1 MTEPRAGVISA
12 SLIILILVAA
22 VVGAVVALVLNEM
35 VGPRLLAI
43 VSGLVAAIV
52 ASIARYRLV
61 FRSAGAG
68 HDESRIP
75 GVLLV
80 NVAIASVAGSLAAH
94 DVATYADVL
103 EPVVMGALAGLF
115 SAILMALLMIT
126 FHSNANLRS

>member
-1 MTEPRAGVISA
+1 MTEPRPGVISA

-22 VVGAVVALVLNEM
+22 AVGAVVALVLNEM

-43 VSGLVAAIV
+43 LSGLVGAIV

-61 FRSAGAG
+61 FRGAGAG
-68 HDESRIP
+68 HDEARIP

-80 NVAIASVAGSLAAH
+80 NVAIASIAGSLAAH
-94 DVATYADVL
+94 DVATYANVL
-103 EPVVMGALAGLF
+103 EPVVMGGLAGLF

-126 FHSNANLRS
+126 FHSNADRRP